1 MHRLRVSFFFS
12 GAAQVWRSVHVVAY
26 LSRCH
31 VQRRKDENQKVPAG
45 PFIDLPLEQNITGE
59 SLLQRKEIIKLIN
72 QSINR
77 SVATHFLGTFA
88 SHLQSVRSPC
98 CCQPG
103 HPSPRDIC
111 QTRPSQ
117 PTLPELE
124 HFGLLLPRPR
134 PFHLATTSLEKN
146 KSKHLFPHTHTP
158 YDLPSTRTYL
168 DSN

>member
-1 MHRLRVSFFFS
+1 M
-12 GAAQVWRSVHVVAY
+12 
-26 LSRCH
+26 
-31 VQRRKDENQKVPAG
+31 RR
-45 PFIDLPLEQNITGE
+45 FYF
-59 SLLQRKEIIKLIN
+59 
-72 QSINR
+72 
-77 SVATHFLGTFA
+77 ATHFLGTFA

-158 YDLPSTRTYL
+158 QLDGTQLPLSTTSSIHLPVPYRFTPGRPSSIHQVRYKDCLPGAAQRSLFCVPKPKRLTSSVSPKSSHLYL
-168 DSN
+168 TDQPPSLEV